1 MSSIIGLTPTYG
13 HDFCATLI
21 KDGKI
26 LFTLEEDK
34 LTGQKSNVIVDSFPI
49 KSMESITA
57 NYGITL
63 ENCDHIAIARPYSF
77 DFFPK
82 RFRTDSVAKKIKSY
96 SHHQCH
102 TYGSYFTSGMEGKV
116 ITMSLD
122 GSGIRSRSKIYKC
135 DDNVPDLI
143 ASSWFPTAYSIANIY
158 GCATQHLGWKIL
170 KDEGKTVGLAAHGKV
185 NQRVYNYLKT
195 NVKLDG
201 LIHKSS
207 DWYSVFQYFC
217 DKLGKEGWFEKEDLR
232 ADFAATVQK
241 FAEDIVMELLTE
253 IKRRYPDYNKLC
265 LSGGLFANVK
275 INQRINESNL
285 FDEIFIHQAMGDS
298 GLAVGAAISKAL
310 ELGEITKPFKQDNV
324 YLGESFSKE
333 LWLQELS
340 KHQDIEISI
349 FSPNKVA
356 SLINGGAIV
365 GIFMGRTEYGPR
377 ALGNRSIVVRPTD
390 PETHKKL
397 NERLK
402 RTEIMP
408 FAPSVLSEYADQIFH
423 CDKSKYSAE
432 FMTLCFNT
440 RKEWLNK
447 IPAVVHRIDGTSRP
461 HIVKKS
467 ANPIYHSIIEE
478 YRKLSGFPIVLNT
491 SFNAHGE
498 PINNYP
504 HQVLKHL
511 KDGSVDCIATEDF
524 ILYKKK

>member
-1 MSSIIGLTPTYG
+1 M
-13 HDFCATLI
+13 
-21 KDGKI
+21 
-26 LFTLEEDK
+26 
-34 LTGQKSNVIVDSFPI
+34 
-49 KSMESITA
+49 
-57 NYGITL
+57 
-63 ENCDHIAIARPYSF
+63 
-77 DFFPK
+77 
-82 RFRTDSVAKKIKSY
+82 
-96 SHHQCH
+96 
-102 TYGSYFTSGMEGKV
+102 
-116 ITMSLD
+116 
-122 GSGIRSRSKIYKC
+122 
-135 DDNVPDLI
+135 
-143 ASSWFPTAYSIANIY
+143 
-158 GCATQHLGWKIL
+158 
-170 KDEGKTVGLAAHGKV
+170 
-185 NQRVYNYLKT
+185 
-195 NVKLDG
+195 
-201 LIHKSS
+201 
-207 DWYSVFQYFC
+207 
-217 DKLGKEGWFEKEDLR
+217 
-232 ADFAATVQK
+232 
-241 FAEDIVMELLTE
+241 
-253 IKRRYPDYNKLC
+253 
-265 LSGGLFANVK
+265 
-275 INQRINESNL
+275 
-285 FDEIFIHQAMGDS
+285 
-298 GLAVGAAISKAL
+298 
-310 ELGEITKPFKQDNV
+310 
-324 YLGESFSKE
+324 
-333 LWLQELS
+333 
-340 KHQDIEISI
+340 SI
-349 FSPNKVA
+349 FSPSKVA
-356 SLINGGAIV
+356 NLINGGAIV

-504 HQVLKHL
+504 YQVLKHL

>member
-1 MSSIIGLTPTYG
+1 
-13 HDFCATLI
+13 
-21 KDGKI
+21 
-26 LFTLEEDK
+26 
-34 LTGQKSNVIVDSFPI
+34 
-49 KSMESITA
+49 
-57 NYGITL
+57 
-63 ENCDHIAIARPYSF
+63 
-77 DFFPK
+77 
-82 RFRTDSVAKKIKSY
+82 
-96 SHHQCH
+96 
-102 TYGSYFTSGMEGKV
+102 
-116 ITMSLD
+116 
-122 GSGIRSRSKIYKC
+122 
-135 DDNVPDLI
+135 
-143 ASSWFPTAYSIANIY
+143 
-158 GCATQHLGWKIL
+158 
-170 KDEGKTVGLAAHGKV
+170 
-185 NQRVYNYLKT
+185 
-195 NVKLDG
+195 
-201 LIHKSS
+201 
-207 DWYSVFQYFC
+207 
-217 DKLGKEGWFEKEDLR
+217 
-232 ADFAATVQK
+232 
-241 FAEDIVMELLTE
+241 
-253 IKRRYPDYNKLC
+253 

-285 FDEIFIHQAMGDS
+285 FDEVFIHQAMGDS
-298 GLAVGAAISKAL
+298 GLAVGAAINKAL

-333 LWLQELS
+333 AWLQELS
-340 KHQDIEISI
+340 RHQDVEMSI
-349 FSPNKVA
+349 FSPSKVA
-356 SLINGGAIV
+356 NLINGGAIV

-504 HQVLKHL
+504 YQVLKHL